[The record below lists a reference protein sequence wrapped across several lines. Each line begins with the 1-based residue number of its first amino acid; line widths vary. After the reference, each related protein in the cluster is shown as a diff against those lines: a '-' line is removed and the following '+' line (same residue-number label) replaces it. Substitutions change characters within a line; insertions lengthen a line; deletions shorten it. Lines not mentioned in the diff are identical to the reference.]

1 MTIKVIAIL
10 GLLVIF
16 ILGTILPINIG
27 VLGLVAAFIVG
38 FFMYDLSLHEMIQV
52 FPVQLFLIIVGITY
66 LFTII
71 QSSGAIDLLAEAGLK
86 WVKGQV
92 GFIPWLMFVLSFAL
106 ACVGTFG
113 IAVVTLLAP
122 IALRLAYK
130 TNISQLMMSM
140 MIIMGIQAGSFSP
153 LNLFG
158 AIVNG
163 VMKTGGYEYSPA
175 LLLLNC
181 FIYFSIVSFI
191 TFSLFGGLRL
201 FKRDSMALVYEA
213 GALEAASI
221 ESRIENQRAGFNF
234 YKGICLISIPILGI
248 LSFGFGMNLGVAAI
262 IVGLVITLIAPHQ
275 QAGVLRR
282 MPWRITLLVTGIVT
296 YVGVMEKA
304 GVMDDVAVM
313 IENIGNPAL
322 AALAL
327 SYVSGVISS
336 FASTT
341 GFLASIIPMAESV
354 LLNPHLSTNNVIA
367 VISVS
372 SSIVD
377 LSPLSSVGAILL
389 ANVQGIKERV
399 FFKQLLMTTGILIA
413 LGPGL
418 AWLLFIVVGMP
429 W

>member
-16 ILGTILPINIG
+16 VLGTILPINIG
-27 VLGLVAAFIVG
+27 VLGLAAAFIVG
-38 FFMYDLSLHEMIQV
+38 FFMYELSLHEIIGV
-52 FPVQLFLIIVGITY
+52 FPVELFIIIVGITY
-66 LFTII
+66 LFTMI
-71 QSSGAIDLLAEAGLK
+71 QKSGAIDLLAEAGLK

-92 GFIPWLMFVLSFAL
+92 GFIPWLMFVLSFVL

-113 IAVVTLLAP
+113 IAIVTLLAP
-122 IALRLAYK
+122 IALRQAYK

-163 VMKTGGYEYSPA
+163 VMRTGGYDYSPA
-175 LLLLNC
+175 RLLFHC
-181 FIYFSIVSFI
+181 FIYFGIVSFI
-191 TFSLFGGLRL
+191 IFSLFGGFRL
-201 FKRDSMALVYEA
+201 LKRDSMALVYEA
-213 GALEAASI
+213 GALEEEARI
-221 ESRIENQRAGFNF
+221 GSRTEKQRAGFNF
-234 YKGICLISIPILGI
+234 YKGICLLSIPVLGI
-248 LSFGFGMNLGVAAI
+248 LSFGFGMNLGIAAI
-262 IVGLVITLIAPHQ
+262 IVGLVITLLAPHK

-282 MPWRITLLVTGIVT
+282 MPWGVVLLVTGMVT

-341 GFLASIIPMAESV
+341 GFLASIIPMVESV
-354 LLNPHLSTNNVIA
+354 LLNPHLSTNQVIA
-367 VISVS
+367 VITVS

-389 ANVQGIKERV
+389 AHVQGIKERV
-399 FFKQLLMTTGILIA
+399 FFKQLLITTGILIA

-418 AWLLFIVVGMP
+418 AWLLFIVIG
-429 W
+429 